1 MNIIETHDLCKQYG
15 NALRV
20 AHLDLDVPE
29 GSVYGFLGPNGAGK
43 STTLK
48 MLLGLVRPT
57 AGDIRV
63 LGKKMDGGN
72 RLAVLRQVGSLIE
85 SPSYYGHLTGEEN
98 LRIVQTL
105 RGVPEKNIR
114 EVLQIVRLDGQ
125 RGKRVAHYSLGM
137 KQRLGLAAALLGYP
151 KLLILDEP
159 TNGLDPAGI
168 QEMRELI
175 CSLPERF
182 GMTVVVSSHLLS
194 EIDQMADHVAIIR
207 EGELVDHV
215 AIIREGELVFQDTL
229 EALHGRSRHH
239 LALRTTNNA
248 VARAVLQEKSVP
260 CQEEEGYLILPIL
273 SDEMAAQLTRL
284 LGARNLG
291 VIRLEERQK
300 SLEDIFLELTGKA
313 ASL

>member
-48 MLLGLVRPT
+48 MILGLVRPT

-72 RLAVLRQVGSLIE
+72 RLSVLRQVGSLIE

-125 RGKRVAHYSLGM
+125 RGKKVAHYSLGM

-207 EGELVDHV
+207 EGELV
-215 AIIREGELVFQDTL
+215 FQDTL
-229 EALHGRSRHH
+229 ETLHGRSRHH

-248 VARAVLQEKSVP
+248 VARAILQEKSVP

-273 SDEMAAQLTRL
+273 SDELAGQLTRL

-313 ASL
+313 VSL

>member
-1 MNIIETHDLCKQYG
+1 MPMIETHDLCKQYG
-15 NALRV
+15 TALRV
-20 AHLDLDVPE
+20 AHVDLSVPE
-29 GSVYGFLGPNGAGK
+29 GSIYGFLGPNGAGK

-57 AGDIRV
+57 AGEIQV
-63 LGKKMDGGN
+63 LGREMNRAN

-105 RGVPEKNIR
+105 RGVPERNIR

-125 RGKRVAHYSLGM
+125 RGKKVAHYSLGM

-151 KLLILDEP
+151 RLLILDEP

-175 CSLPERF
+175 QSLPGRF

-194 EIDQMADHVAIIR
+194 EIDQIADTV
-207 EGELVDHV
+207 G
-215 AIIREGELVFQDTL
+215 IIREGELVFQDTL
-229 EALHGRSRHH
+229 AALHGRSRHH

-248 VARAVLQEKSVP
+248 VARNLLAQQDVA
-260 CQEEEGYLILPIL
+260 CTEEAGYLILPIL
-273 SDEMAAQLTRL
+273 SDELAAQLTQFLARQRL
-284 LGARNLG
+284 GI
-291 VIRLEERQK
+291 VRLEEWQK

>member
-1 MNIIETHDLCKQYG
+1 MNIIETNDLCKQYG

-20 AHLDLDVPE
+20 AHLNLDVPE

-48 MLLGLVRPT
+48 MILGLVHPT

-125 RGKRVAHYSLGM
+125 RGKKVAHYSLGM

-194 EIDQMADHVAIIR
+194 EIDQTA
-207 EGELVDHV
+207 DHV

-229 EALHGRSRHH
+229 EALHGRRRHH
-239 LALRTTNNA
+239 LALRTTNNT
-248 VARAVLQEKSVP
+248 VAQAILQERSVP
-260 CQEEEGYLILPIL
+260 CHEEEGFLILPIL
-273 SDEMAAQLTRL
+273 SDELAAQLTRL

>member
-48 MLLGLVRPT
+48 MILGLVRPT

-207 EGELVDHV
+207 EGELV
-215 AIIREGELVFQDTL
+215 FQDTL

-273 SDEMAAQLTRL
+273 SDEIAAQLTRL
-284 LGARNLG
+284 LGTRNLG

>member
-48 MLLGLVRPT
+48 MILGLVRPT
-57 AGDIRV
+57 AGSIRV
-63 LGKKMDGGN
+63 LGKSMDSKN

-125 RGKRVAHYSLGM
+125 RGKKVAHYSLGM
-137 KQRLGLAAALLGYP
+137 KQRLGLAAALLGFP
-151 KLLILDEP
+151 RLLILDEP

-175 CSLPERF
+175 QSLPERF

-194 EIDQMADHVAIIR
+194 EIDQMADTV
-207 EGELVDHV
+207 G
-215 AIIREGELVFQDTL
+215 IIREGELVFQDTL

-248 VARAVLQEKSVP
+248 VARAILQEKSVP

-273 SDEMAAQLTRL
+273 SDELAGQLTRL

-313 ASL
+313 VSL

>member
-1 MNIIETHDLCKQYG
+1 MNIIETTDLCKQYG
-15 NALRV
+15 SALRV
-20 AHLDLDVPE
+20 AHLHLTVPE

-48 MLLGLVRPT
+48 MILGLVRPT
-57 AGDIRV
+57 AGSIEV
-63 LGKKMDGGN
+63 LGKPMDSPH

-125 RGKRVAHYSLGM
+125 REKKAAHYSLGM

-175 CSLPERF
+175 CDLPRRF

-207 EGELVDHV
+207 EGELV
-215 AIIREGELVFQDTL
+215 FQDTL
-229 EALHGRSRHH
+229 QALHSRSCRH
-239 LALRTTNNA
+239 LAMKTTDNEKALR
-248 VARAVLQEKSVP
+248 LLKKQSLS
-260 CQEEEGYLILPIL
+260 CQEREGYVILPVLRDEAAAKL
-273 SDEMAAQLTRL
+273 SCFLAEQH
-284 LGARNLG
+284 LGI
-291 VIRLEERQK
+291 IRLEERQK

-313 ASL
+313 VSL

>member
-48 MLLGLVRPT
+48 MILGLVRPT
-57 AGDIRV
+57 AGSIRV
-63 LGKKMDGGN
+63 LGKNMDSKN

-125 RGKRVAHYSLGM
+125 RGKKVAHYSLGM

-175 CSLPERF
+175 CELPERF

-207 EGELVDHV
+207 D
-215 AIIREGELVFQDTL
+215 GELVFQDTL

-248 VARAVLQEKSVP
+248 VARAILLEKAVP

-273 SDEMAAQLTRL
+273 SDELAGQFTRL

>member
-1 MNIIETHDLCKQYG
+1 MNIIETNDLCKQYG

-48 MLLGLVRPT
+48 MILGLVRPT

-125 RGKRVAHYSLGM
+125 RGKKLAHYSLGM

-175 CSLPERF
+175 CDLPRQF

-194 EIDQMADHVAIIR
+194 EIDQMA
-207 EGELVDHV
+207 DHV

-248 VARAVLQEKSVP
+248 VARAVLQERSVP

-273 SDEMAAQLTRL
+273 SDELAAQLTRL
-284 LGARNLG
+284 LAERHLG

>member
-15 NALRV
+15 NTLRV
-20 AHLDLDVPE
+20 AHLELDVPE

-48 MLLGLVRPT
+48 MILGLVRPT
-57 AGDIRV
+57 AGSIQV
-63 LGKKMDGGN
+63 MGKKMDGRS
-72 RLAVLRQVGSLIE
+72 RLSLLRQVGSLIE

-125 RGKRVAHYSLGM
+125 RGKKVAHYSLGM

-207 EGELVDHV
+207 EGELV
-215 AIIREGELVFQDTL
+215 FQNTL
-229 EALHGRSRHH
+229 AALHSRSSHH

-248 VARAVLQEKSVP
+248 VARAILQEKSVP
-260 CQEEEGYLILPIL
+260 CQEEESYLILPIL
-273 SDEMAAQLTRL
+273 SDEIAAQLTHL
-284 LGARNLG
+284 LAERRLG

-300 SLEDIFLELTGKA
+300 SLEDIFLALTGKA

>member
-1 MNIIETHDLCKQYG
+1 MNIIETNDLCKQYG
-15 NALRV
+15 NVLRV
-20 AHLDLDVPE
+20 AHLNLDVPE
-29 GSVYGFLGPNGAGK
+29 GSVYGFPGPNGAGK

-48 MLLGLVRPT
+48 MILGLVHPT

-125 RGKRVAHYSLGM
+125 RGKKVAHYSLGM

-194 EIDQMADHVAIIR
+194 EIDQTA
-207 EGELVDHV
+207 DHV

-239 LALRTTNNA
+239 LALRTTNNT
-248 VARAVLQEKSVP
+248 VAQAILQEKSVP

-273 SDEMAAQLTRL
+273 SDELAAQLTRL